1 MKKFFVSFLDLFLM
15 CVMACAQNVSNVT
28 AEFGKDAMRP
38 AYSLSFDCSKKI
50 VEEALQKRLK
60 KDKIK
65 GKSNSGMM
73 LYSKVNNSALGV
85 QNCNLYTKV
94 ESMGKKAN
102 LYFFIE
108 RENGNFITTGDAEE
122 SSVIKYME
130 SLTADVSSLQLKYDV
145 NTQKKA
151 VEKAE
156 KNYQKLISQQKKLE
170 KKIQKAD
177 AERQEQNSILEALQ
191 KK

>member
-1 MKKFFVSFLDLFLM
+1 MKKFFVSFLGLFF
-15 CVMACAQNVSNVT
+15 VCAIANAQTVSNVT

-38 AYSLSFDCSKKI
+38 AYTMTFDCSKKI

-85 QNCNLYTKV
+85 QNCNLYTRV
-94 ESMGKKAN
+94 ESVGKKAN
-102 LYFFIE
+102 LYFFLE

-130 SLTADVSSLQLKYDV
+130 SLIADVAALQQKYDV
-145 NTQKKA
+145 NTQKK
-151 VEKAE
+151 VYEKSE
-156 KNYQKLISQQKKLE
+156 KNYQKLVSQQKKLE
-170 KKIQKAD
+170 KKVQKAD
-177 AERQEQNSILEALQ
+177 NERQEQKTILEELQ

>member
-1 MKKFFVSFLDLFLM
+1 MKKIVLSLLGVFFL
-15 CVMACAQNVSNVT
+15 CAVAGAQTVRNVT

-38 AYSLSFDCSKKI
+38 AYSMPFDCSRKI

-65 GKSNSGMM
+65 GKSFSGMM
-73 LYSKVNNSALGV
+73 LYSKVNNSQLGV

-94 ESMGKKAN
+94 ESVGKKSN

-108 RENGNFITTGDAEE
+108 RENGNFVTTGDAEE
-122 SSVIKYME
+122 SSVMKYME
-130 SLTADVSSLQLKYDV
+130 SLTADVAALQQKYDV
-145 NTQKKA
+145 NSQKK
-151 VEKAE
+151 VYEKAE
-156 KNYQKLISQQKKLE
+156 KEYQKLISQQKKLD

-177 AERQEQNSILEALQ
+177 AERQEQKTILEELQ
-191 KK
+191 KQ

>member
-1 MKKFFVSFLDLFLM
+1 MKKVIVFFLGMFFLCAVASAQTVS
-15 CVMACAQNVSNVT
+15 SVT

-38 AYSLSFDCSKKI
+38 AYSMPFDCSKKI

-65 GKSNSGMM
+65 GKSASGMM
-73 LYSKVNNSALGV
+73 LYQKVNNSQLGV

-94 ESMGKKAN
+94 ESVGKKSN

-108 RENGNFITTGDAEE
+108 RENGNFVTTGDAEE
-122 SSVIKYME
+122 SSVMKYME
-130 SLTADVSSLQLKYDV
+130 SLTADVAALQQKYDV
-145 NTQKKA
+145 NSQKK
-151 VEKAE
+151 VYEKAE
-156 KNYQKLISQQKKLE
+156 KEYQKLLSQQKKLE

-177 AERQEQNSILEALQ
+177 TERQEQKTILEELQ
-191 KK
+191 KQ